1 MIRYILDTD
10 HITLL
15 ESSDLICL
23 QRLNSV
29 DNDGVAVTAVTVE
42 ERVQGWLNA
51 IRQASVPKQTDRLVW
66 AYTGLR
72 TTVQYLAGFQI
83 VDWTEAASKRFR
95 EMRRQGVKIG
105 TQDLRIACIALSLNA
120 VVVTR
125 NQRDFSQVSEL
136 SIEDWTM

>member
-23 QRLNSV
+23 ERLNAV

-42 ERVQGWLNA
+42 ECVQGWLNA
-51 IRQASVPKQTDRLVW
+51 IRQASVPKQADRLVW

-83 VDWTEAASKRFR
+83 ADWTEAASERFR

-120 VVVTR
+120 VVLTR
-125 NQRDFSQVSEL
+125 NQRDFAQVSGL

>member
-23 QRLNSV
+23 QRLNAV

-83 VDWTEAASKRFR
+83 ADWTEAASERFR

-125 NQRDFSQVSEL
+125 NKRDFGQVSEL

>member
-10 HITLL
+10 YITLL
-15 ESSDLICL
+15 ENSDLICL
-23 QRLNSV
+23 QRLDAV
-29 DNDGVAVTAVTVE
+29 GDNWVAVTAVTVE

-51 IRQASVPKQTDRLVW
+51 IRQASVPKQADRLVW

-95 EMRRQGVKIG
+95 EMRQQGVKIG
-105 TQDLRIACIALSLNA
+105 TQDLRIASIALSLNA
-120 VVVTR
+120 VLVTR
-125 NQRDFSQVSEL
+125 NQRDFAQVSGL